1 MSAAM
6 TFAKTLHAPD
16 LAAAGLVPPERLAEL
31 ERVAARYAVA
41 AGDVEHI
48 DRLAEA

>member
-6 TFAKTLHAPD
+6 TFAKTLHARD

-31 ERVAARYAVA
+31 ERVAA
-41 AGDVEHI
+41 GDVEHI
-48 DRLAEA
+48 GRLAEA